1 MKRLIAITDPKNG
14 YHKINEKSNKPP
26 LFHICYYSNGIR
38 CSHSSLVS
46 AGLHLLLLQLLLAL
60 FLLLRLLLCPGEGLL
75 LLNQRHLDV
84 AGRRHVGVDPSVG
97 PVGPPPHVRG
107 TVDLDVLDD
116 QVVGV
121 QSLVLG
127 VGLCVL
133 QQVEKELAG
142 LGRPAALGGAVN
154 LGLSI

>member
-1 MKRLIAITDPKNG
+1 
-14 YHKINEKSNKPP
+14 
-26 LFHICYYSNGIR
+26 
-38 CSHSSLVS
+38 
-46 AGLHLLLLQLLLAL
+46 
-60 FLLLRLLLCPGEGLL
+60 
-75 LLNQRHLDV
+75 
-84 AGRRHVGVDPSVG
+84 VG

-133 QQVEKELAG
+133 QQVEKELAR

-154 LGLSI
+154 LGLSVSAYTSHESSEGNDFLLCDDILEILGGSVEGHLLDGLGRLTGVLEVNPEVGSACLGTLGGVVWLDGVAGHFLSEILDF

>member
-1 MKRLIAITDPKNG
+1 M
-14 YHKINEKSNKPP
+14 
-26 LFHICYYSNGIR
+26 
-38 CSHSSLVS
+38 
-46 AGLHLLLLQLLLAL
+46 
-60 FLLLRLLLCPGEGLL
+60 
-75 LLNQRHLDV
+75 

-107 TVDLDVLDD
+107 PVHLDVLDD

-127 VGLCVL
+127 VGLRVL
-133 QQVEKELAG
+133 QKVEKELAG

-154 LGLSI
+154 LGLKQQATVTRGDLPDY